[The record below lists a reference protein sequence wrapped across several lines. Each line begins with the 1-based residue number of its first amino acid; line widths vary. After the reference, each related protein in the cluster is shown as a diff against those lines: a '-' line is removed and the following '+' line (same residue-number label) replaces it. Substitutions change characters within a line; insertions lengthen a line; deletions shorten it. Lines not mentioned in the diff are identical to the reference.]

1 MARAYLKIN
10 VEPGRERQV
19 KEELLKRDKV
29 LQADLTSGEQ
39 DIIALIEAPTYED
52 LMNFVVTELRPIG
65 GITKTVTNLILE

>member
-10 VEPGRERQV
+10 VEPGREKQV

-52 LMNFVVTELRPIG
+52 LMNFGVTELRPIE